1 MSREPI
7 LLAIIVHICVG
18 QVNLDQAL
26 LLAWF
31 NLLFTR
37 SLWDQYARIL
47 ICSQERS
54 KLNLET
60 LKITWER
67 WLYPFSI
74 GSSLSLF
81 FLLYL
86 FFLPSPRPIFSFF
99 LLCLSLGSIGGTY
112 DHLSLMQEGLQRL
125 LVPGGKS
132 HCFTISKEYQWHY
145 ILGILAPDV
154 IFQLYDGAKVISIQ

>member
-86 FFLPSPRPIFSFF
+86 FF
-99 LLCLSLGSIGGTY
+99 GSIGGTY

-154 IFQLYDGAKVISIQ
+154 IFQLYHGAKVISIQ